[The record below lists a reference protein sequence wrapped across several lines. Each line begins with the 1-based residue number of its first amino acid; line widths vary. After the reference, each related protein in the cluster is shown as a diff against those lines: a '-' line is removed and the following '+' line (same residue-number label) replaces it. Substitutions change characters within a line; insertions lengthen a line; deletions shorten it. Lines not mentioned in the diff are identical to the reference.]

1 MTSPADAEEPVEFAE
16 LVAEAA
22 AEPRT
27 SARWRILAAI
37 VIVAI
42 ITAIALSWWLT
53 PLRQW
58 IDVEHLTGFFD
69 RFAGSPSAPFLMIGF
84 FVIGGLAMVPVN
96 LMIAVSVLVFGAVPG
111 AIYAL
116 IGASLNAQVLYEI
129 ARRLPLHAVQK
140 RLHGRLG
147 RIHRHFVRHGI
158 LAVALVRVVP
168 VAPYTIVNLL
178 LGATRID
185 RIQYIAGTALGMA
198 PGIVVNAFFVDR
210 VVAAVRA
217 PSPLTVALLV
227 LATGVV
233 IGLALFVRRRLSRS
247 KIIG

>member
-1 MTSPADAEEPVEFAE
+1 MTLPAGAEEPVEFAE

-27 SARWRILAAI
+27 SARFRILAAI
-37 VIVAI
+37 VIVAAI
-42 ITAIALSWWLT
+42 AAIALSWWLT
-53 PLRQW
+53 PLRHW
-58 IDVEHLTGFFD
+58 IDIEHLAAFFD
-69 RFAGSPSAPFLMIGF
+69 RFAGSPSAPLLMIGL
-84 FVIGGLAMVPVN
+84 FVIGGLIMVPVN
-96 LMIAVSVLVFGAVPG
+96 LMIAVSVLVFGAIPG

-129 ARRLPLHAVQK
+129 ARRLPLHTVQK
-140 RLHGRLG
+140 RLQGRLG
-147 RIHRHFVRHGI
+147 RIHQHFVRHGV
-158 LAVALVRVVP
+158 LAVALVRAVP

-185 RIQYIAGTALGMA
+185 RLQYIAGTALGMA
-198 PGIVVNAFFVDR
+198 PGIIVNAFFVDR

-217 PSPLTVALLV
+217 PTPLTIALLV

-233 IGLALFVRRRLSRS
+233 IALALLVHRRLSRS
-247 KIIG
+247 KILG

>member
-1 MTSPADAEEPVEFAE
+1 MTLPADTEEPIEFAE

-27 SARWRILAAI
+27 SARFRVLAAI
-37 VIVAI
+37 VIVAAVA
-42 ITAIALSWWLT
+42 AIALSWWLT
-53 PLRQW
+53 PLREW
-58 IDVEHLTGFFD
+58 IDIEHLAAFLN
-69 RFAGSPSAPFLMIGF
+69 RFAGAPSAPFLMIGL
-84 FVIGGLAMVPVN
+84 FVIGGLIMIPAN
-96 LMIAVSVLVFGAVPG
+96 LMTAVSVLVFGAIPG

-116 IGASLNAQVLYEI
+116 IGSSLNAQVLYEI
-129 ARRLPLHAVQK
+129 ARRLPLHTVQK

-147 RIHRHFVRHGI
+147 RIHQHFVRYGI

-185 RIQYIAGTALGMA
+185 RVQYIVGTALGMT
-198 PGIVVNAFFVDR
+198 PGIIVNTFFVDR

-217 PSPLTVALLV
+217 PSPLTIALLV
-227 LATGVV
+227 LATCVV
-233 IGLALFVRRRLSRS
+233 IGLALLVRRRLSRS